1 MGIYDQTYAELQNN
15 CRRWEERCHGA
26 EASIAQRDEIIHN
39 LQTLYNEWR
48 DKYANMAV
56 LTNYAIQ
63 DFPDKLKEVDL
74 IICPNNTHEEIYHF
88 VKLCKKTMAELIIDI
103 EALRK
108 SQGVTFRVDI

>member
-1 MGIYDQTYAELQNN
+1 MYDQAYVELQNN
-15 CRRWEERCHGA
+15 CRHWEERFHGVESA
-26 EASIAQRDEIIHN
+26 NAPRDWIIHN
-39 LQTLYNEWR
+39 LQTLYNEWM

-74 IICPNNTHEEIYHF
+74 IMCPDNTPDEVYHF
-88 VKLCKKTMAELIIDI
+88 VKFCKKMMVKLITDI
-103 EALRK
+103 EALCK